1 MAVHRRTY
9 KAYDGVV
16 ATPFKR
22 WMVIPRYALRD
33 VAASR
38 ALVGFLF
45 ISLVPML
52 VEWAI
57 VYLFHNEAART
68 LLHLDAATFLQ
79 LDAGFFLHVLAIQS
93 GLALVLAAW
102 VGPAIVA
109 PDLVN
114 GALTLYLSRPISRA
128 EYVSGKLGFLVALLS
143 LVGWVPALAVFAF
156 QADLAGW
163 QWTTDHLRIPVAIVL
178 AGLLWTIVIAFLS
191 VVASVWVRWRMAAT
205 GLFLA
210 IFFVGSGMGEAWAAI
225 LDTPLGR
232 LTNLNLLLNVVWYQ
246 LFGVTPGSPRVGDIP
261 ASLAWGVL
269 VGVALV
275 ALFLLDRRLRA
286 REVVR

>member
-1 MAVHRRTY
+1 MHGQRSLPGR
-9 KAYDGVV
+9 
-16 ATPFKR
+16 
-22 WMVIPRYALRD
+22 LRSP
-33 VAASR
+33 APESN
-38 ALVGFLF
+38 LF
-45 ISLVPML
+45 ILVKISATRRRSLWRFLSITPERVRAKFTNSL
-52 VEWAI
+52 GHRLRCGGEGV
-57 VYLFHNEAART
+57 T
-68 LLHLDAATFLQ
+68 LATRHEEHAQ
-79 LDAGFFLHVLAIQS
+79 
-93 GLALVLAAW
+93 
-102 VGPAIVA
+102 
-109 PDLVN
+109 
-114 GALTLYLSRPISRA
+114 T
-128 EYVSGKLGFLVALLS
+128 
-143 LVGWVPALAVFAF
+143 FAF